1 MKLVIESVLRN
12 IAHKEVDR
20 LPQKT
25 AVCDMLLECLT
36 CAQARIGE
44 ELSQDDGVYLASN
57 PCRLKYGLVF
67 IAGVLVHMR
76 CTSTCMMIM
85 MSLLGSPQ
93 AMASL
98 CASNCS
104 LKRTSS
110 SSTRVEFCW
119 YCHH

>member
-44 ELSQDDGVYLASN
+44 ELSQDDGLRCVLSLESTPIKIRPGVHFRGVSAHALHIHLYDDHDVFAWF
-57 PCRLKYGLVF
+57 PTGYGK
-67 IAGVLVHMR
+67 
-76 CTSTCMMIM
+76 
-85 MSLLGSPQ
+85 
-93 AMASL
+93 SL
-98 CASNCS
+98 CFQ
-104 LKRTSS
+104 LLTETDKL
-110 SSTRVEFCW
+110 
-119 YCHH
+119 